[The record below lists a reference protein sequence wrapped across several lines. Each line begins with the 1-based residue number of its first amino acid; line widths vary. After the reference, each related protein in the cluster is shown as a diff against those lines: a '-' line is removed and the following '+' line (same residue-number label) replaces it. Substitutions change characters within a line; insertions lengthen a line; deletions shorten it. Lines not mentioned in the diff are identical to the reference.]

1 MVKIVQ
7 RAWVPSLVRELKSH
21 TLCGATKE
29 KKKKKKFKTPRVSE
43 LD

>member
-21 TLCGATKE
+21 TLYGATK
-29 KKKKKKFKTPRVSE
+29 KKKKKKFKKPRVSE